1 MVKVLIVDDSSFAR
15 LSITRQLTTD
25 PEIDVVGVAS
35 NGIEALEKMKT
46 LEPNVVTLDVEMPRM
61 DGLQTLSHI
70 MAEQPTPVVMLS
82 SLTGEGTTTTLRALE
97 LGAIDYY
104 LKSSPAS
111 PVGPFGLNDSL
122 VTKVKI
128 AAKVTGSKLRML
140 ARAAK
145 SPRVVKTTTA
155 ESRGTAESRKPVS
168 SPSPP
173 KKMVIIGSSTGGP
186 NALYEVVPNLPA
198 DIPAAMLIIQHMPP
212 SFTKSLADRLDQLS
226 EVRVREAVPGD
237 PLLAGQVLV
246 APGDYHMTV
255 SPDGKIRLNQEA
267 PVLGLRPAVDVTMK
281 SAASVYGAATIGVI
295 LTGMGSD
302 GTQGAAAIRS
312 AGGKVTTQDERSC
325 VVYGMPRSVVESG
338 NSDTV
343 VTLPRMAREIIRM
356 CEAR

>member
-15 LSITRQLTTD
+15 LSITRQLNAD
-25 PEIDVVGVAS
+25 PEIDVVGVAR

-82 SLTGEGTTTTLRALE
+82 SLTGEGTTTTIRALE

-111 PVGPFGLNDSL
+111 PVASFGLGDSL
-122 VTKVKI
+122 VAKVKM
-128 AAKVTGSKLRML
+128 AAKVGGSKLRTL
-140 ARAAK
+140 VRTVQTR
-145 SPRVVKTTTA
+145 RVDKTATA
-155 ESRGTAESRKPVS
+155 GSRGPGR
-168 SPSPP
+168 SPAPP
-173 KKMVIIGSSTGGP
+173 KKTIIIGSSTGGP
-186 NALYEVVPNLPA
+186 NALYQVLPNLPA
-198 DIPAAMLIIQHMPP
+198 DIPASMLIVQHMPP
-212 SFTKSLADRLDQLS
+212 AFTKSLADRLDQLS
-226 EVRVREAVPGD
+226 EVEVREASVGD
-237 PLLAGQVLV
+237 ALVAGRVLV

-255 SPDGKIRLNQEA
+255 SPDGRIRLNQEA
-267 PVLGLRPAVDVTMK
+267 PVLGLRPAVDITMK

-302 GTQGAAAIRS
+302 GTTGAAAIRS
-312 AGGKVTTQDERSC
+312 AGGRVTTQDEASC
-325 VVYGMPRSVVESG
+325 IVYGMPRSVVESG

-343 VTLPRMAREIIRM
+343 VALPRMAREILRM
-356 CEAR
+356 CESR